1 MTSRV
6 FIQAMKLKFAMHTQD
21 EEVKPEVDPGARE
34 DKMVLEA
41 IRLAH
46 GRQLER
52 ARQIS
57 EAVRRCRTCP
67 PLPRTIGQRKCSLPR
82 LPPPSSALPLPPPPL
97 HARSATALPF
107 PPHGPPSLLCLSLA
121 LLSLSLSPSGLSV
134 RARACVHVHRAC
146 ACVRFLCD
154 AVAAEGGRCAVTG
167 I

>member
-107 PPHGPPSLLCLSLA
+107 PPHGPPSM
-121 LLSLSLSPSGLSV
+121 LSLSLSRSPLALSLPFRTFCP
-134 RARACVHVHRAC
+134 RARLCARASCVC
-146 ACVRFLCD
+146 LCQ
-154 AVAAEGGRCAVTG
+154 VSV
-167 I
+167 